1 MTVMWWNGGLGA
13 GMGWSSWVLMGILM
27 LVFWGL
33 VIAGLV
39 ALFRAAPTTGG
50 RPRRGPADQSQARM
64 ILDERFARGEISVD
78 EYRDRASELRSWH

>member
-1 MTVMWWNGGLGA
+1 MTVMWSNGGLGA

-39 ALFRAAPTTGG
+39 ALFRTAPTTGG
-50 RPRRGPADQSQARM
+50 RSRRGAADQSQARM

-78 EYRDRASELRSWH
+78 EYRDRAGELGSWH